1 MNFLFLVWAALGFLT
16 QVIPAR
22 GGGSK
27 CVSDTP
33 GYCRTHCHQ
42 EETALF
48 MCNPFRKCCINYSFL
63 PKPDLPQLIDSS
75 TGDLSVWVL
84 QMKNAKTEL
93 DMRKIDWENTPLMD
107 KGEREQP
114 QAGRTFRLQC

>member
-1 MNFLFLVWAALGFLT
+1 MKFLFLVWAALGFLT
-16 QVIPAR
+16 QVIPAS

-33 GYCRTHCHQ
+33 GYCRTHCHR

-63 PKPDLPQLIDSS
+63 PKPDLPQLIGNHWQSRRRN
-75 TGDLSVWVL
+75 T
-84 QMKNAKTEL
+84 QRKT
-93 DMRKIDWENTPLMD
+93 RSNKRP
-107 KGEREQP
+107 
-114 QAGRTFRLQC
+114 